1 MYRLI
6 ASDMDETFLD
16 GDHRIPPANISA
28 IRRARDCGVLFVPS
42 SGRAYA
48 SIMHS
53 IAGIDP
59 ELMEGSYVISFN
71 GGFINR
77 YGDPEP
83 LVSCGLDR
91 DRAAALYADGLARGL
106 CVLLNMPDGVV
117 HILDAPESERRY
129 VSAYSGIE
137 LKDSASFPTF
147 ESLRLETAP
156 VKVCYMSDDFDGLKR
171 LGATIADDLAA
182 LDVEPT
188 FSSGRYMELMPRG
201 VTKGAGLLK
210 LAEILGI
217 SPASTIAVGDS
228 ANDLSMIRAAGLGVG
243 VANVTDDVR
252 PHCDVVLSASADE
265 GAIAEVVDRFIEGR

>member
-28 IRRARDCGVLFVPS
+28 IRRAREHGVLFVPS

-129 VSAYSGIE
+129 VSAYSSIE
-137 LKDSASFPTF
+137 LKNSASFPTF
-147 ESLRLETAP
+147 ESLRLDTAP
-156 VKVCYMSDDFDGLKR
+156 VKVCYMSDDFEGLKH
-171 LGATIADDLAA
+171 LGEAIADDLAA

-188 FSSGRYMELMPRG
+188 LSSGRYMELMPRG
-201 VTKGAGLLK
+201 VTQGAGLLK
-210 LAEILGI
+210 LAEILDI
-217 SPASTIAVGDS
+217 SPAETVAVGDS